1 MLDIMRR
8 NAQSWVVKI
17 IFGIIILVFVF
28 WGVGTFGATNPEL
41 LLRIN
46 GEPVT
51 LEDFKAE
58 YSRQVNM
65 AKSQMPNLPDEIF
78 KSEEHLQRVLAAV
91 IDKKLL
97 LQEAD
102 RLGLGVGVGEVQNA
116 IVGMSAFQNEKGQFS
131 LEIYKAV
138 LDNERISRAAF
149 EKDLMSGM
157 LLEKLGKYMAA
168 PAYITEDEA
177 FENYSFIAE
186 ERKADYLLFPAADY
200 VEGLELSDNQINDY
214 YEKNKQMFMVPAKI
228 DVQYLLLT
236 PQVLASRYA
245 VSEDNIAAYYKQN
258 PQQFTEEPKTRLSQI
273 LLAVP
278 QGASKEA
285 VAKVEAK
292 ANALYKEAQAGKNFA
307 QLARENSDDPSAASG
322 GSMGWIAEGELSP
335 VLANTIDPLKAGE
348 VGKPFAS
355 SLGFHIIKLD
365 EREDSRLKKL
375 PEVKEQIKVLLAS
388 GKAME
393 ELPGILD
400 KAVADVLN
408 GKSLE
413 EIAREL
419 SLAVTNAEAL
429 QRDVAGKELG
439 LSAEAVETLF
449 HTPEGITVDRP
460 LPSGQGYLLAK
471 VLKSDPEH
479 VAPLEDVKDRIIALL
494 KVDESRTAALRAAE
508 NGLKELDEG
517 KTLASPKIMASS
529 FFSRQGSVAE
539 LGPAPDVVAAV
550 FGTADKKK
558 WLGPYLVGRGA
569 VLVKL
574 DTVRSPDAKQWA
586 EIKEVAMLRLG
597 SVKQEAVFSA
607 YLADLKNNAKLEDYG
622 TANLGRFIGNK
633 Q

>member
-51 LEDFKAE
+51 LKDFRAE
-58 YSRQVNM
+58 YNRQVNI
-65 AKSQMPNLPDEIF
+65 AKSQMPNLPEEIF

-91 IDKKLL
+91 IDKTLL

-102 RLGLGVGVGEVQNA
+102 RLGLEVGVGEVQKA
-116 IVGMSAFQNEKGQFS
+116 IVAMPAFQNEKGQFS

-138 LDNERISRAAF
+138 LDNARISRAAF

-157 LLEKLGKYMAA
+157 LLEKLGRYMSA

-186 ERKADYLLFPAADY
+186 ERKANYLLFPAADY
-200 VEGLELSDNQINDY
+200 VNGLEFSDNQINDY

-236 PQVLASRYA
+236 PQVLASRYT
-245 VSEDNIAAYYKQN
+245 VSEDDIAAYYNQH
-258 PQQFTEEPKTRLSQI
+258 PQQFTDEPKTRISQI

-285 VAKVEAK
+285 VAKIEEK
-292 ANALYKEAQAGKNFA
+292 ANSLYEEAVAGKNFA
-307 QLARENSDDPSAASG
+307 QLARENSSDPSAASG
-322 GSMGWIAEGELSP
+322 GSMGWIAQSDLSP
-335 VLANTIDPLKAGE
+335 ALAKTLEPLKVGE
-348 VGKPFAS
+348 TSKPFSTPA
-355 SLGFHIIKLD
+355 GFHIIKVD
-365 EREDSRLKKL
+365 ERQDSRLKKL

-413 EIAREL
+413 EIAKEL

-429 QRDVAGKELG
+429 QRDVAGKELN

-449 HTPEGITVDRP
+449 LTPEGITVDRP
-460 LPSGQGYLLAK
+460 LPSGKGYLLAK
-471 VLKSDPEH
+471 VVKSDPEH
-479 VAPLEDVKDRIIALL
+479 VAPLDDVKDRIIALL

-508 NGLKELDEG
+508 DGLKELEEG
-517 KTLASPKIMASS
+517 KTLTSPKVMTTN
-529 FFSRQGSVAE
+529 FFSRQGNVAE
-539 LGPAPDVVAAV
+539 FGPAPEVVSAL
-550 FGTADKKK
+550 FGTADKQK

-574 DTVRSPDAKQWA
+574 DEVRSPDAKQWA
-586 EIKEVAMLRLG
+586 EIKEAAMLRLG
-597 SVKQEAVFSA
+597 SVKQEAIFSA
-607 YLADLKNNAKLEDYG
+607 YLADLKNNAKVEDYG
-622 TANLGRFIGNK
+622 TANLGRFLTNS